1 VRGLCY
7 IFPTM
12 SDPLPAGHRSNHGH
26 RPVLLAFCALLALI
40 GLLGRRASGV
50 PLLPTVVLVGLQLPL
65 LAAWLLLRCGLL
77 ARTRPEP
84 AAGGAFHLS
93 LTAIVFLVAGA
104 AGAILRRA
112 ELSLSMLTVFVLSM
126 LVVDAV
132 SAWLRRVDE
141 SSDGRVLGPVV
152 LGWSLVV
159 LVGTAILATPLATYS
174 SVPDYRHNF
183 WRHVLFC
190 AHTAASSVSLAGST
204 GYDIRYD
211 YSAFGRAIIYLLM
224 QLGGIG
230 LTALAAVAMRSMTTR
245 RIRVGRVLAW
255 SLALQ
260 VAASVLL
267 APGWKAADTPDAAAR
282 AGWSLFH
289 SAAAL
294 LNCGFFL
301 RPDGL
306 AVYLASGPIFVAT
319 TALGLIGSLGVPTL
333 LALLPGHEPSA
344 PRGRRREPDQAAASP
359 PLQRLIPL
367 EFWAALWLLIVGAVV
382 VFFVESPTDVSA
394 ALRADRPVDL
404 GPTQIPLYEMTP
416 GARWRAAV
424 FLAVTARSSGFSG
437 IPLVEG
443 AISGL
448 TLGVM
453 CLWMTIGGAVGSY
466 AGGLRTTTI
475 LALLTLWLAR
485 PTHPMKRLDDAVR
498 RRLRLRLLA
507 LVAFVPVL
515 EATTL
520 GLIALTQQATW
531 WERGTEAVSA
541 ACGVGYST
549 GLGPHLT
556 WPARCAVIL
565 AIMLGRLAPMAWW
578 CRISAEL
585 SNAAPVAREARRGK

>member
-1 VRGLCY
+1 
-7 IFPTM
+7 M
-12 SDPLPAGHRSNHGH
+12 SEPSPAGHRNDVGH
-26 RPVLLAFCALLALI
+26 RPVLLAACALLAMV
-40 GLLGRRASGV
+40 GLLGRRASGA
-50 PLLPTVVLVGLQLPL
+50 PLLPMAVLVGLQMPL

-77 ARTRPEP
+77 ARTRSEP
-84 AAGGAFHLS
+84 TDSGAFHLA

-112 ELSLSMLTVFVLSM
+112 ELSLSMLTVFALSM

-132 SAWLRRVDE
+132 GAWLRRVDE
-141 SSDGRVLGPVV
+141 SSDGRVLGRVV
-152 LGWSLVV
+152 LGWALVV
-159 LVGTAILATPLATYS
+159 LVGTAVLATPLATYS

-190 AHTAASSVSLAGST
+190 AHSAASSVSLAGSRS
-204 GYDIRYD
+204 YDIRYD
-211 YSAFGRAIIYLLM
+211 YSAFGRAIVYILM

-230 LTALAAVAMRSMTTR
+230 LTALAAVAMRSMTAR
-245 RIRVGRVLAW
+245 PIRVAPVVAW

-267 APGWKAADTPDAAAR
+267 APAWKAADTPDAAAR

-289 SAAAL
+289 SAASL
-294 LNCGFFL
+294 LNCGFSL

-306 AVYLASGPIFVAT
+306 AVYLSSGPIFVAT
-319 TALGLIGSLGVPTL
+319 TALGLIGSLGIPTL
-333 LALLPGHEPSA
+333 LALLRSRELAQPA
-344 PRGRRREPDQAAASP
+344 TRRREADPAAPPP

-382 VFFVESPTDVSA
+382 FFFIESPADVSA

-453 CLWMTIGGAVGSY
+453 CVWMTIGGAVGSY

-485 PTHPMKRLDDAVR
+485 PTHPLKRFDDAVR
-498 RRLRLRLLA
+498 RRLRRRLLA
-507 LVAFVPVL
+507 LVVFVPLL
-515 EATTL
+515 EAATL
-520 GLIALTQQATW
+520 GLIVLTQQATW

-565 AIMLGRLAPMAWW
+565 AIMLGRLVPIAWW
-578 CRISAEL
+578 CRISADL
-585 SNAAPVAREARRGK
+585 STAAPVAREVRRGK

>member
-1 VRGLCY
+1 
-7 IFPTM
+7 M
-12 SDPLPAGHRSNHGH
+12 SEPLPAGHRNDARH
-26 RPVLLAFCALLALI
+26 RPVLLAACALPAMV
-40 GLLGRRASGV
+40 GLLGRRASGA
-50 PLLPTVVLVGLQLPL
+50 PLLPTAVLVGLQIPL
-65 LAAWLLLRCGLL
+65 LAAWLMLRCGMLSR
-77 ARTRPEP
+77 ARSEP
-84 AAGGAFHLS
+84 TGGGAFHLS
-93 LTAIVFLVAGA
+93 LTAIVFLAAGA

-132 SAWLRRVDE
+132 GAWLRRVDQ
-141 SSDGRVLGPVV
+141 SSDGRVLGRVV
-152 LGWSLVV
+152 LGWALVV
-159 LVGTAILATPLATYS
+159 LVGTAVLATPLATYS

-190 AHTAASSVSLAGST
+190 AHTAASSVSLVGSS

-211 YSAFGRAIIYLLM
+211 YSAFGRAIVYTLM

-230 LTALAAVAMRSMTTR
+230 LTALAAVAMRSMTAR
-245 RIRVGRVLAW
+245 PIRVAPVVAW

-267 APGWKAADTPDAAAR
+267 APAWKAADTPDAAAR

-289 SAAAL
+289 SAASL
-294 LNCGFFL
+294 LNCGFAL

-306 AVYLASGPIFVAT
+306 AVYLSSGPIFVTT
-319 TALGLIGSLGVPTL
+319 TALGLIGSLGIPTL
-333 LALLPGHEPSA
+333 LALLRSREPA
-344 PRGRRREPDQAAASP
+344 QPATRRREADSAALPPP

-382 VFFVESPTDVSA
+382 FFFIESPADLSA

-453 CLWMTIGGAVGSY
+453 CVWMTIGGAVGSY

-485 PTHPMKRLDDAVR
+485 PTHPLKRLDDPVR
-498 RRLRLRLLA
+498 RRLRRRLLA
-507 LVAFVPVL
+507 LVAFVPLL
-515 EATTL
+515 EAATL
-520 GLIALTQQATW
+520 GLIVLTQQATW

-565 AIMLGRLAPMAWW
+565 AIMLGRLVPIAWW
-578 CRISAEL
+578 CRISADL
-585 SNAAPVAREARRGK
+585 SAAAPVAREVRRGK